1 MYNTLLFD
9 LDGTLTDPF
18 DGITNSVLYA
28 LKKCG
33 ITETDRKKLAAF
45 IGPPLM
51 ESFQVFY
58 GMSEEASGRAV
69 AFYREYYADKGIF
82 ENRVYDRIP
91 ETLAALAARGKKL
104 YVATSKP
111 EFFAEKILEHFQ
123 LAPYFS
129 GVAGAT
135 MDETRTRKA
144 DVIAYALGRFS
155 LPQVQS
161 VMIGDRMH
169 DVAGAKQNKLPCIG
183 VLYGFGSR
191 EELLAAGADMLAET
205 PEALLPLL
213 Q

>member
-33 ITETDRKKLAAF
+33 IAETDRKKLAAF

-58 GMSEEASGRAV
+58 GMSEGAARRAV
-69 AFYREYYADKGIF
+69 ACYREYYADKGIF

-111 EFFAEKILEHFQ
+111 EFFAEKILEHFR

-155 LPQVQS
+155 LPQAQS

>member
-33 ITETDRKKLAAF
+33 IAETDRKKLAAF

-58 GMSEEASGRAV
+58 GMSEGAARRAV
-69 AFYREYYADKGIF
+69 ACYREYYADKGIF

-135 MDETRTRKA
+135 MDKTRTRKA

-155 LPQVQS
+155 LPQAQS

>member
-1 MYNTLLFD
+1 MRD
-9 LDGTLTDPF
+9 HGDGQKKTRRLYRAAPH
-18 DGITNSVLYA
+18 GILPGILRHERRSV
-28 LKKCG
+28 
-33 ITETDRKKLAAF
+33 RK
-45 IGPPLM
+45 
-51 ESFQVFY
+51 
-58 GMSEEASGRAV
+58 GRHL
-69 AFYREYYADKGIF
+69 YREYYADKGIF